1 MTAASGL
8 NCPLLLVLLLF
19 QGLLVHPL
27 WELLALV
34 ELPTMCTSSLG
45 LVRLLLVSLG
55 LLSCLSLVVGAVPE
69 TQVVAVVL
77 EAIWQFLPLMFLLGP
92 LR

>member
-1 MTAASGL
+1 MT
-8 NCPLLLVLLLF
+8 F
-19 QGLLVHPL
+19 
-27 WELLALV
+27 
-34 ELPTMCTSSLG
+34 TSSLG
-45 LVRLLLVSLG
+45 LGLLRLMSLG
-55 LLSCLSLVVGAVPE
+55 LLSCLSLVVGAVAE